1 MYVVALVALVCTK
14 SWSPSRSNDV
24 PLIPSVSVIVA
35 SSLKV
40 SSSVLFSN
48 CQASVAFGRIVP
60 FV

>member
-1 MYVVALVALVCTK
+1 
-14 SWSPSRSNDV
+14 V

-35 SSLKV
+35 SSLNV

-48 CQASVAFGRIVP
+48 CHASVAFGGMVP